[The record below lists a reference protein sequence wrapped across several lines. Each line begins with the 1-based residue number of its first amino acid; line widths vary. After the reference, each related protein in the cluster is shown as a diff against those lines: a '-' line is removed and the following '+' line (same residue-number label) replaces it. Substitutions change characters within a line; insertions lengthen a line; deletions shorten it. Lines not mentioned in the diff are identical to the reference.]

1 MKAITLIRTDHIEQ
15 HPLRLREIATRMSL
29 AADPHGT
36 KKEDTLRHNYQ
47 QGDDHAK
54 DSRRVPVRCSSL

>member
-1 MKAITLIRTDHIEQ
+1 MKAIILIRIDHIEQ
-15 HPLRLREIATRMSL
+15 HPLRRQEIATRMSL

-36 KKEDTLRHNYQ
+36 KEEDTLSHNHH

-54 DSRRVPVRCSSL
+54 DSRQVPVRCSSL

>member
-1 MKAITLIRTDHIEQ
+1 MKAIILIRIDHMEQ

-36 KKEDTLRHNYQ
+36 NEKDTLCHHHH

-54 DSRRVPVRCSSL
+54 DSRQVPVRCSSL